1 MSDPVLTDTPWGYWP
16 LVWSGADQSGNGNT
30 LTPLAPHIATDNAF
44 GGWVELR
51 GRDGT
56 KGPVRWDTGWTPT
69 GDFTVQFI
77 VGRETPS
84 GATMLRGPIDA
95 DVDNLGVTFP
105 GAGTSFYWPATPY
118 DTPVMV
124 TLSVVSGT
132 LTWHWTD
139 LGDTRVTT
147 SGSVAFSASGGPLIV
162 GQGYRAYCQVAVFDA
177 GLSDWRAI
185 VHASEQEVALPEAA
199 AALATEQG
207 TDGAQ
212 AVWALP
218 TDTDTIEDTTGTL
231 ADATLTTGTG
241 FTSAVPRTSGFPTTA
256 GEWSAPVTVDTTA
269 WSIEFVFR
277 GTADTPTT
285 GVTVTSGDIE
295 ITASRVFGSMTYAA
309 TVGSSGDNV
318 TWTAGGPDSVDH
330 LVAVTWSA
338 TGDLI
343 LYVDGLARATTAVT
357 GTVTPAAA
365 VAIESGHTSQAWSGL
380 AVYDVELT
388 AGQVAS
394 HAAHVIPP
402 LLRDVVVD
410 TFDRADGPIG
420 NTSLLNEAWT
430 VWSGTP
436 VVASNEAT
444 GGSAHVQGIPG
455 PRGVVA
461 SVAGG
466 GTGQA
471 VLGVVAM
478 STTDNDLRLWGC
490 VADWGA
496 GTVNTV
502 TNWQPGDSLPSGTA
516 VTLGATAEIRFQIDQ
531 AVHPDPITT
540 EWYGSVWVDGALVIP
555 LTLLPSMPA
564 DLSGTRV
571 GFWVDGGA
579 SIVWLDALEG
589 FSELGQPST
598 PQTGGLEFRFWPFDG
613 VLLPFSQ
620 QGPQQGGLQPPPD
633 PVRDAR
639 PVFLGAAP
647 TVPQRGGIRVIWT
660 HGTPTPPPPGEP
672 PTWDGVGEP
681 PADLQVN
688 GYPQRTAAT
697 ASPALNSAGS
707 GSLTCTPAS
716 APGLGDVLTFVSG
729 GAAVF
734 TGYADTV
741 TTVVADQAEESGQLV
756 TANAVDLL
764 SIDWGET
771 VVWPDFGASDPMR
784 LGAPPQDDREFGWPM
799 IGLLEPDQV
808 AALTP
813 SVANNPDLYGSD
825 AEVLPLPSD
834 FPDPTARWI
843 WDTSP
848 DNESQPQGWCF
859 FRVEMGSWPGRYAIF
874 LNAWDYARMY
884 VDGAI
889 VAEVTTPGQTVRFDV
904 DFDWDYHLVAIAAYN
919 EGGPA
924 GVIATV
930 MKHSTDGSGLLATGN
945 GTGLDAPAMNTR
957 GGWQTLGYP
966 ERTLRASTGKVL
978 LRLLDEA
985 NRRGAPA
992 GQWSASFTAEAD
1004 SRGRAWPDDDNLVTL
1019 KTGQTYWDV
1028 LNMLAEDRIDFAASP
1043 AGRVLYAYNKG
1054 EGAGSVGIPWT
1065 VAVDAESLTTEVAG
1079 R

>member
-1 MSDPVLTDTPWGYWP
+1 M
-16 LVWSGADQSGNGNT
+16 
-30 LTPLAPHIATDNAF
+30 
-44 GGWVELR
+44 
-51 GRDGT
+51 
-56 KGPVRWDTGWTPT
+56 
-69 GDFTVQFI
+69 
-77 VGRETPS
+77 
-84 GATMLRGPIDA
+84 
-95 DVDNLGVTFP
+95 
-105 GAGTSFYWPATPY
+105 
-118 DTPVMV
+118 
-124 TLSVVSGT
+124 
-132 LTWHWTD
+132 
-139 LGDTRVTT
+139 
-147 SGSVAFSASGGPLIV
+147 
-162 GQGYRAYCQVAVFDA
+162 
-177 GLSDWRAI
+177 
-185 VHASEQEVALPEAA
+185 
-199 AALATEQG
+199 
-207 TDGAQ
+207 
-212 AVWALP
+212 
-218 TDTDTIEDTTGTL
+218 
-231 ADATLTTGTG
+231 
-241 FTSAVPRTSGFPTTA
+241 
-256 GEWSAPVTVDTTA
+256 
-269 WSIEFVFR
+269 
-277 GTADTPTT
+277 
-285 GVTVTSGDIE
+285 
-295 ITASRVFGSMTYAA
+295 
-309 TVGSSGDNV
+309 
-318 TWTAGGPDSVDH
+318 
-330 LVAVTWSA
+330 
-338 TGDLI
+338 
-343 LYVDGLARATTAVT
+343 T

-613 VLLPFSQ
+613 VQLGFSQ
-620 QGPQQGGLQPPPD
+620 QNPQQGGLQPPPD
-633 PVRDAR
+633 PVRDSR
-639 PVFLGAAP
+639 PVFLGASP
-647 TVPQRGGIRVIWT
+647 TVPQRGGIHAIWT
-660 HGTPTPPPPGEP
+660 NGTPTPPPPDTP
-672 PTWDGVGEP
+672 VYWDGVGQP
-681 PADLQVN
+681 PSQLQVN
-688 GYPQRTAAT
+688 GWAQRLNASCTPTANA
-697 ASPALNSAGS
+697 AGS
-707 GSLTCTPAS
+707 GSLTTLPPGPA
-716 APGLGDVLTFVSG
+716 LGAVLTFSSG

-734 TGYADTV
+734 TGYADQV
-741 TTVVADQAEESGQLV
+741 TTVVADPGEEASQTV

-764 SIDWGET
+764 SIDWQET
-771 VVWPDFGASDPMR
+771 VVWPDFGAFEPIR
-784 LGAPPQDDREFGWPM
+784 LGAPPQDDREWGWPM
-799 IGLLEPDQV
+799 NGLLDDQ
-808 AALTP
+808 
-813 SVANNPDLYGSD
+813 SVAGIVPSFGNDPARWGTPD
-825 AEVLPLPSD
+825 EVLPIPSD
-834 FPDPTARWI
+834 WPDSTARWM
-843 WDTSP
+843 WDITP
-848 DNESQPQGWCF
+848 DWTAQPQGWVYF
-859 FRVEMGSWPGRYAIF
+859 QVPFGTWPGRHAIF
-874 LNAWDYARMY
+874 LNAWDYAKCW
-884 VDGAI
+884 VDGAL

-904 DFDWDYHLVAIAAYN
+904 DFDWDFHLVAIAAYN

-924 GVIATV
+924 GVMFSC

-945 GTGLDAPAMNTR
+945 GSGLDAPAMNSR
-957 GGWQTLGYP
+957 GGWKCLPYP
-966 ERTLRASTGKVL
+966 EHSLRGSTGYVL
-978 LRLLDEA
+978 RRLVREA
-985 NRRGAPA
+985 SARGAPA
-992 GQWSASFTAEAD
+992 GQWTCSFTDEAD
-1004 SRGRAWPDDDNLVTL
+1004 SNGAAWPDDDNTVVT

-1028 LNMLAEDRIDFAASP
+1028 LNMLAEDRIDFAMSP
-1043 AGRVLYAYNKG
+1043 GGRTLYVYRKG
-1054 EGAGSVGIPWT
+1054 TSAGSVAQPWPH
-1065 VAVDAESLTTEVAG
+1065 AVPQGAEQLSMEVSG